1 MQRKPLPP
9 ELAGGSFTALQARD
23 AGLSRS
29 RSRARDVAVVSRG
42 IRVPLEAGLRGPAAL
57 LAYTADDPGAVVM
70 DLTAAQLTGLPL
82 PRRHQGDWRVH
93 LGRPRGRNRAR
104 RLNVVGRMMTFRV
117 GEVVMLDGLRIT
129 SPWRTWLDL
138 ALRLSVD
145 ELVVVGDHLVCEH
158 GPEAPVPRRAICTVA
173 DLERTVV
180 AHAGMR
186 GVKKA
191 RAALDRIRV
200 GADSPQETTL
210 RLLLVDHGFPEP
222 HLNHVL
228 RRRDGKAVVWP
239 DLAYPDFRV
248 SIQYDGGHHGSP
260 GQYTRDIRRQAL
272 TEELGWRE
280 VRVGKEDLDGFF
292 PRVLQKIRRAL
303 VQAGWSDGAREA
315 S

>member
-9 ELAGGSFTALQARD
+9 ELSGGSFTAVQGRQ
-23 AGLSRS
+23 AGLSRN

-42 IRVPLEAGLRGPAAL
+42 IRVPLEADLRGPSAL

-70 DLTAAQLTGLPL
+70 DLTAAQLNGLPL

-104 RLNVVGRMMTFRV
+104 RRNVVGRVMTFRE
-117 GEVVMLDGLRIT
+117 GEVVTLEGLRIT
-129 SPWRTWLDL
+129 SPARTWLDL
-138 ALRLSVD
+138 AIRLSVD

-158 GPEAPVPRRAICTVA
+158 GSEAPVPRRAICTVA
-173 DLERTVV
+173 DLEQTISV
-180 AHAGMR
+180 HSGMR

-191 RAALDRIRV
+191 RAALDRVRV

-222 HLNHVL
+222 VL
-228 RRRDGKAVVWP
+228 RHVIRRPDGKEVVWP
-239 DLAYPDFRV
+239 DLAYLEFRV
-248 SIQYDGGHHGSP
+248 SIQYDGGHHAST
-260 GQYTRDIRRQAL
+260 GQYTKDIRRQAV

-280 VRVGKEDLDGFF
+280 VRVSKEDLSGFF
-292 PRVLQKIRRAL
+292 PRALEKIRRAL
-303 VQAGWSDGAREA
+303 VQAGWSEDTREA